1 MAYDR
6 DEILRQ
12 AIANAESEECVT
24 LEEVIQTLPIASSTF
39 YLWELEKSEDLKNV
53 INSVKVRLKKKMRRN
68 WRNSENATL
77 QIAEFKLMASDDEL
91 ERITI
96 SKVNAKVENV
106 QPTLIEGET
115 HHKDEPI
122 KD

>member
-6 DEILRQ
+6 EEILKQ
-12 AIANAESEECVT
+12 AIANAEAEECVT

-39 YLWELEKSEDLKNV
+39 YLWELEKSEDLKNI
-53 INSVKVRLKKKMRRN
+53 INAVKVRLKKKMRRN

-115 HHKDEPI
+115 HPKDEPI